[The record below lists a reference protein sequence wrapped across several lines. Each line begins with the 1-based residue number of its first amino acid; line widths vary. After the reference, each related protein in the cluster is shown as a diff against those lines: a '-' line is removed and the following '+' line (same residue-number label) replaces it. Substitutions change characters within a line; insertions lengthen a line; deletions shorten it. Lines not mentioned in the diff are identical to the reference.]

1 MAEKFEKF
9 EISEFLDDDKIIAEY
24 LDAVL
29 EENDTDLLIS
39 AIGDIA
45 KAKGIKH
52 VAETAGVGRESLYKS
67 LSTGAKPRFETI
79 RKVLKAFDLQL
90 TVKPGN
96 GDHRS
101 RDHDSQNTPRAKH
114 RFAT

>member
-9 EISEFLDDDKIIAEY
+9 EISEFLDDNKIIAEY

-29 EENDTDLLIS
+29 GEDDTDLLIS

-52 VAETAGVGRESLYKS
+52 VAEKAGVGRESLYKS
-67 LSTGAKPRFETI
+67 FKEDAKPRFETI
-79 RKVLKAFDLQL
+79 SKVLKALDLRL
-90 TVKPGN
+90 TVKPEN
-96 GDHRS
+96 GHDHPRNNN
-101 RDHDSQNTPRAKH
+101 SQSTHRLKR